1 MSKTLSPLASNTSAT
16 WGGLRRVIA
25 DTPGFQHWCNVSQE
39 SEGCDLDRLIQTYLS
54 ETLETLAY

>member
-1 MSKTLSPLASNTSAT
+1 MNKTTSPLASNASAT

-25 DTPGFQHWCNVSQE
+25 DTQGFKHWCDVSQE
-39 SEGCDLDRLIQTYLS
+39 SEALDLDRLIQNYLS

>member
-1 MSKTLSPLASNTSAT
+1 MSKTLSPLAANASAT

-25 DTPGFQHWCNVSQE
+25 DTPGFQHWCSVSQE
-39 SEGCDLDRLIQTYLS
+39 AEGLDLDRLIQNYLS

>member
-1 MSKTLSPLASNTSAT
+1 MSKTLSPLSSNASAT

-25 DTPGFQHWCNVSQE
+25 DTPGFQHWCSVSQE
-39 SEGCDLDRLIQTYLS
+39 SEGRDLDRLIQTYLS

>member
-1 MSKTLSPLASNTSAT
+1 MSKNLSPIAPNAT
-16 WGGLRRVIA
+16 WGGLRKVIA
-25 DTPGFQHWCNVSQE
+25 DTPGFQHWCSVSQG